1 MPNFASLSDP
11 KAYHILAYGTLL
23 GSTMF
28 QTFIAGPV
36 AFKALP
42 RPSFSSLQSAIFPV
56 FFSIQTALPIV
67 LALTWP
73 GSKVLS
79 AAGGLAVRENAGL
92 KGLLHDDNLYS
103 GLIPVGIMLGT
114 AVVNL
119 LFLGPTTLKVMKERK
134 HQGKFEDGCAGMT
147 LRSITIRF
155 HDVDLDL

>member
-23 GSTMF
+23 GSTVF

-56 FFSIQTALPIV
+56 FFSIQTALPLV

-79 AAGGLAVRENAGL
+79 AAGGFAVRENAGF
-92 KGLLHDDNLYS
+92 KGFLHNDNLYS

-114 AVVNL
+114 AVLNL
-119 LFLGPTTLKVMKERK
+119 LVLGPTTMKVMKERK
-134 HQGKFEDGCAGMT
+134 HQGKFADSPGVA
-147 LRSITIRF
+147 
-155 HDVDLDL
+155 

>member
-1 MPNFASLSDP
+1 MSSYASLTDP

-56 FFSIQTALPIV
+56 FFSIQSVLPVV

-73 GSKVLS
+73 GKKVLET
-79 AAGGLAVRENAGL
+79 AGGLAVREGAGL
-92 KGLLHDDNLYS
+92 KGLLQNDNFWT
-103 GLIPVGIMLGT
+103 GLIPVAIMFGT
-114 AVVNL
+114 AFINL
-119 LFLGPTTLKVMKERK
+119 TVFGPTTMKVMKERK
-134 HQGKFEDGCAGMT
+134 HQGKPEF
-147 LRSITIRF
+147 L
-155 HDVDLDL
+155 